1 MIFVQ
6 KYVIFTIANA
16 TTLTVFDL
24 FKDLL
29 KALDKVNINVIIL
42 FEIKALRRSKRNYCN
57 DLSAWI
63 MLKRWIER
71 QRELDAI
78 TSLEIRIF
86 PSYL

>member
-16 TTLTVFDL
+16 TTLTVLDL

-29 KALDKVNINVIIL
+29 KALDKVNINLIIL
-42 FEIKALRRSKRNYCN
+42 FEIKALRRSKRNYSN